1 MSWKLL
7 FTSLALLAHAEASFF
22 PAEGPAASTTKG
34 RNSGEK
40 SEKALSL
47 INSFETQMA
56 PLVSSR
62 GGQLRLVVELENTKV
77 NAEAIRLK
85 DDWMIV
91 VFGGLIR
98 HPRVTEAELL
108 MVLCHELGHHL
119 GGSPT
124 AARGGWSAC
133 EGQADYW
140 STQSCFLSLLPRE
153 DAVQVALNLTRLYAT
168 QTSGAMP
175 ELTCRDLHRPPRT
188 HFGYPSP
195 QCRLDTLVAGLAGEE
210 RPGCWFVS
218 EH

>member
-7 FTSLALLAHAEASFF
+7 LVSLALMAHAEASFF
-22 PAEGPAASTTKG
+22 PAQGPAASTI
-34 RNSGEK
+34 K
-40 SEKALSL
+40 SRTGGVQAQRALSL
-47 INSFETQMA
+47 IDSFETQMA
-56 PLVSSR
+56 PLVASR
-62 GGQLRLVVELENTKV
+62 GGKLRLVVELESAKV
-77 NAEAIRLK
+77 NAEALRLN

-91 VFGGLIR
+91 VFGGLLR

-119 GGSPT
+119 GGAPT

-140 STQSCFLSLLPRE
+140 STQACFLGVLPRE
-153 DAVQVALNLTRLYAT
+153 DAVQVALNLTQLYAT

-175 ELTCRDLHRPPRT
+175 DLTCRDLRRPSRT

-210 RPGCWFVS
+210 RPSCWFVS